1 MDTKKVEEQKKK
13 WESSTL
19 EKMLSK
25 AKERKDPFKTLSGI
39 ELDRLYTPLDGKDAD
54 YSEQIGF
61 PGDVSNLWGG
71 SGAAIGRGGRG
82 GIDGIVAIGGPAAR
96 RHRTGEEGRIAHLD
110 R

>member
-39 ELDRLYTPLDGKDAD
+39 ELDRLYTPLDVKDSD
-54 YSEQIGF
+54 YSEQI
-61 PGDVSNLWGG
+61 
-71 SGAAIGRGGRG
+71 
-82 GIDGIVAIGGPAAR
+82 
-96 RHRTGEEGRIAHLD
+96 
-110 R
+110 